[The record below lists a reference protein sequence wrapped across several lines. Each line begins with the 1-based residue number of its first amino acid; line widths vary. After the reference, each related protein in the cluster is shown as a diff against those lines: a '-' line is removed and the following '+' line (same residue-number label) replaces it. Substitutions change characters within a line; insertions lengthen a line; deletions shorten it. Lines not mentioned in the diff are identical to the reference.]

1 MVRQW
6 RHGLEELLP
15 SLHGHVLNGLAVFS
29 VAMALAGHCHSGR
42 LAAVAPSPRARAA
55 SRQRRWERLLSNRR
69 LRPAEAMGLLS
80 RAVAPSLGSGT
91 GTGPVRRVVLILDET
106 PGGVKGRLRCMKLS
120 IAYRKRAVPIA
131 FECYEP
137 RRPPVPMPKLLW
149 RLLRRAARSLPKNC
163 EVTLLADRGLSWPGV
178 LDCCTALGWHYV
190 LRLQRDTRVRFAGKI
205 VKGAWEPAGWR
216 GSRWLCTA
224 VDVFKDAG
232 WRRGN
237 VVAAWERGCKEPWL
251 LVSDLPATF
260 ARCRNYCKRAWCEQ
274 LHRDEKSHG
283 FNWQLSRVRDPSHAG
298 RLVLVMA
305 LATLLCL
312 SVGTHVIKRGLRR
325 MLEPAGRRLLS
336 VFQLGLRRL
345 RDCLVHARDCPC
357 QLYLYPSRGGA
368 IKVSGSQPVL
378 RGEG

>member
-55 SRQRRWERLLSNRR
+55 RR

-149 RLLRRAARSLPKNC
+149 RLLRR
-163 EVTLLADRGLSWPGV
+163 
-178 LDCCTALGWHYV
+178 
-190 LRLQRDTRVRFAGKI
+190 
-205 VKGAWEPAGWR
+205 
-216 GSRWLCTA
+216 
-224 VDVFKDAG
+224 
-232 WRRGN
+232 
-237 VVAAWERGCKEPWL
+237 
-251 LVSDLPATF
+251 
-260 ARCRNYCKRAWCEQ
+260 
-274 LHRDEKSHG
+274 
-283 FNWQLSRVRDPSHAG
+283 
-298 RLVLVMA
+298 
-305 LATLLCL
+305 
-312 SVGTHVIKRGLRR
+312 
-325 MLEPAGRRLLS
+325 
-336 VFQLGLRRL
+336 
-345 RDCLVHARDCPC
+345 
-357 QLYLYPSRGGA
+357 
-368 IKVSGSQPVL
+368 
-378 RGEG
+378 